1 MNLAVGSGFSTKD
14 WNSPQTRKV
23 ILAVLILVLASLL
36 FYNFM
41 LAPELKLKKQL
52 ATRIL
57 QTDAS
62 LNKVK
67 SAGTTFKQENS
78 FQSLQDRESALRQLM
93 PAEWQR
99 AELLHWL
106 TNTMQKSGLQLEE
119 QSFEE
124 NNAQTLLQTLKINLK
139 LSGEYASF
147 LRFMQELKDGPRL
160 LLLEKLLLVNP
171 TPAQQEPEL
180 RIEMVLAVYKSLQI
194 PLKENNL

>member
-14 WNSPQTRKV
+14 WNSPQKRKV
-23 ILAVLILVLASLL
+23 IFTVLILVLASLL
-36 FYNFM
+36 FYNFI

-78 FQSLQDRESALRQLM
+78 FQSLQDRESALRQLL

-106 TNTMQKSGLQLEE
+106 TNTMQKNGLQLEE

-147 LRFMQELKDGPRL
+147 LRFIQELKDGPRL

>member
-1 MNLAVGSGFSTKD
+1 MNLAVGSDFSTTE

-23 ILAVLILVLASLL
+23 IIAVLIIVLASLL

-41 LAPELKLKKQL
+41 LAPELNLKKQL

-57 QTDAS
+57 QTEAS

-78 FQSLQDRESALRQLM
+78 FQSLQDRESALRQLL

>member
-1 MNLAVGSGFSTKD
+1 
-14 WNSPQTRKV
+14 
-23 ILAVLILVLASLL
+23 
-36 FYNFM
+36 
-41 LAPELKLKKQL
+41 
-52 ATRIL
+52 
-57 QTDAS
+57 
-62 LNKVK
+62 
-67 SAGTTFKQENS
+67 
-78 FQSLQDRESALRQLM
+78 
-93 PAEWQR
+93 
-99 AELLHWL
+99 
-106 TNTMQKSGLQLEE
+106 MQKSGLQLEE

>member
-1 MNLAVGSGFSTKD
+1 MNLAVGSGFSTTE

-23 ILAVLILVLASLL
+23 ILSMLILVLASLL

-78 FQSLQDRESALRQLM
+78 FQSLQDRESVLRQLL

-106 TNTMQKSGLQLEE
+106 TNTLQKNGLQLEE

>member
-1 MNLAVGSGFSTKD
+1 MNLAVGSGFSTTE

-78 FQSLQDRESALRQLM
+78 FQSLQDRESALRQLL

-106 TNTMQKSGLQLEE
+106 TNTLQKNGLQLEE

>member
-1 MNLAVGSGFSTKD
+1 MNLAVGSDFSTTE

-23 ILAVLILVLASLL
+23 ILSVLILVLASLL

-78 FQSLQDRESALRQLM
+78 FQSLQDRESVLRQLL

-106 TNTMQKSGLQLEE
+106 TNTMQKNGLQLEE

-124 NNAQTLLQTLKINLK
+124 NNAQTLLQPLKINLK

>member
-14 WNSPQTRKV
+14 WNSPQKRKV
-23 ILAVLILVLASLL
+23 IFTVLILVLASLL

-52 ATRIL
+52 TTRIL

-78 FQSLQDRESALRQLM
+78 FQSLQDRESALRQLL

-106 TNTMQKSGLQLEE
+106 TNTMQISGLQLEE

>member
-1 MNLAVGSGFSTKD
+1 MNLAVGSDFSTTE

-23 ILAVLILVLASLL
+23 IFAVLIIVLASLL

-78 FQSLQDRESALRQLM
+78 FQSLQDRESALRQLL

-106 TNTMQKSGLQLEE
+106 TNTIQKSGLQLEE

-147 LRFMQELKDGPRL
+147 LRFIQELKDGPRL

>member
-1 MNLAVGSGFSTKD
+1 MNLAVGSGFSATE

-23 ILAVLILVLASLL
+23 IFTVLILVLASLL

-78 FQSLQDRESALRQLM
+78 FQSLQDRESVLRQLL

-106 TNTMQKSGLQLEE
+106 TNTLQKNGLQLEE